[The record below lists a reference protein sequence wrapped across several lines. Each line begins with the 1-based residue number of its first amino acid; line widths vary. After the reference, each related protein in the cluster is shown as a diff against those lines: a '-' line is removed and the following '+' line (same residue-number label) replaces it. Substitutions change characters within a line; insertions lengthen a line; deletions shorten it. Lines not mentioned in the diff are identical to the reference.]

1 MSSGRNALALLG
13 VVLALGCVVA
23 RGDDARKVAEDP
35 DAGFLEFLG
44 SVDRLA
50 EVNPDYLSQP
60 DAPGAKSGAN
70 KAAAPARPPSPPPPS
85 LPPPRAQRLVPPA
98 ATKASERTDN
108 E

>member
-1 MSSGRNALALLG
+1 MCSGRNALALLG

-23 RGDDARKVAEDP
+23 RGDDARLAEDP

-60 DAPGAKSGAN
+60 DPPGAKSDA
-70 KAAAPARPPSPPPPS
+70 KRAAAPARPPSP
-85 LPPPRAQRLVPPA
+85 RAQRQMPPA
-98 ATKASERTDN
+98 ATKASERTNN

>member
-1 MSSGRNALALLG
+1 MSGGRNALALLG
-13 VVLALGCVVA
+13 AVLALGCVVA

-60 DAPGAKSGAN
+60 DPPGAKSDA
-70 KAAAPARPPSPPPPS
+70 KRAVAPARPPSP
-85 LPPPRAQRLVPPA
+85 RAQRQMPPA
-98 ATKASERTDN
+98 ATKASERTNN

>member
-1 MSSGRNALALLG
+1 MSGGRNALALLG
-13 VVLALGCVVA
+13 AVLALGCVVA

-60 DAPGAKSGAN
+60 DPPGGKSDAKR
-70 KAAAPARPPSPPPPS
+70 AATPARPPSPPPPS
-85 LPPPRAQRLVPPA
+85 LPSPRAQRLTPPA
-98 ATKASERTDN
+98 AERTNN

>member
-1 MSSGRNALALLG
+1 MCSGRNALALLG

-23 RGDDARKVAEDP
+23 RGDDARLAEDP

-60 DAPGAKSGAN
+60 DPPGAKSDA
-70 KAAAPARPPSPPPPS
+70 KRAAAPARPPSPPPPL
-85 LPPPRAQRLVPPA
+85 LPSPRAQRQMPPA
-98 ATKASERTDN
+98 ATKASERTNN